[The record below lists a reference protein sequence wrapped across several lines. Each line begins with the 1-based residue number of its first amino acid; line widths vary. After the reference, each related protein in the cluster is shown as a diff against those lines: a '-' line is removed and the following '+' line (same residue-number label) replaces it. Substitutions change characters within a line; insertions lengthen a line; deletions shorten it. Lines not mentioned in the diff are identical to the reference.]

1 MLASKHNN
9 CEHCLRKRYISKDW
23 YKEPLEMIRR
33 MIHTDWYDYFDYS
46 AVFGAQGRC
55 PWIRWSLINAVLFH
69 LQLSKACRPRGGPR
83 KQWTQNRREMAEL
96 SWLPGGSLELSV
108 AAVANGKWH
117 ETTTGAAGP
126 CWCDRAHYRASQRL
140 PRQLWHIFLVYKA
153 KQTTVCLGR
162 WAQLCNNVYS
172 EIFHVVVSHQV
183 ELWKKQ
189 LFSDRFHEHT
199 YWHAHFDYG
208 SPAPKLTPLN

>member
-96 SWLPGGSLELSV
+96 SWLLVVHWSSQWLLWQMGSDMRQPQALLGHADVTELII
-108 AAVANGKWH
+108 
-117 ETTTGAAGP
+117 GP
-126 CWCDRAHYRASQRL
+126 HRDFPASCG
-140 PRQLWHIFLVYKA
+140 IYF
-153 KQTTVCLGR
+153 
-162 WAQLCNNVYS
+162 
-172 EIFHVVVSHQV
+172 
-183 ELWKKQ
+183 
-189 LFSDRFHEHT
+189 
-199 YWHAHFDYG
+199 
-208 SPAPKLTPLN
+208 